1 MPSGNYFDID
11 KQYQIT
17 GKIFVS
23 TFVYD
28 DFTPYP
34 PASPPPLPKKINKNK
49 KKTERENI
57 PKLK

>member
-34 PASPPPLPKKINKNK
+34 PASSFPSPPLPKKINKNK
-49 KKTERENI
+49 KDGKEEYT
-57 PKLK
+57 